1 MSAVPFD
8 LASVCSRFAPDFEPP
23 KDLMAAHYLDFERP
37 IAELEAKIDELS
49 RLSETSGHGAF
60 DAEIAAMRARV
71 TDLRVETYG
80 RLDAWQKTQIA
91 RHPERPHF
99 VDYLGGLIEEFVEL
113 RGDRAFADDQAILGG
128 LGRFRGRPVMVI
140 GQEKG
145 HDTTTRIKHNFG
157 AARPEGYRK
166 AVRLMDLA
174 ERFNLPV
181 LSFIDTGGA
190 YPGIDSEERGVAEA
204 IARGIERGLTLGV
217 PMIATITGE
226 GMSGGAIGVGAA
238 NRVIILEHAIYA
250 VISPEGCASIL
261 LRDRA
266 MAEGAAKA
274 MKITAQDLLQ
284 LKIVDRIVEE
294 PVGGAHADPGLAISR
309 VGDAIE
315 LELDSLA
322 GLSPDGLRDQ
332 RTERFYAIGRG

>member
-1 MSAVPFD
+1 M
-8 LASVCSRFAPDFEPP
+8 
-23 KDLMAAHYLDFERP
+23 AHYLEFERP

-49 RLSETSGHGAF
+49 KLSETSGHGAF

-71 TDLRVETYG
+71 SEVRADTYAH
-80 RLDAWQKTQIA
+80 LDAWQKTQIA
-91 RHPERPHF
+91 RHPGRPHF
-99 VDYLGGLIEEFVEL
+99 VDYLAGLIEEFVEL
-113 RGDRAFADDQAILGG
+113 RGDRAFADDQAIIGG
-128 LGRFRGRPVMVI
+128 LGRFRGAPVVVI

-166 AVRLMDLA
+166 AIRLMDLA

-181 LSFIDTGGA
+181 LSFVDTGGA
-190 YPGIDSEERGVAEA
+190 YPGIGSEERGVAEA
-204 IARGIERGLTLGV
+204 IARGTERCLTLGV

-226 GMSGGAIGVGAA
+226 GMSGGAIGIAAA
-238 NRVIILEHAIYA
+238 NRVIILEHSIYA

-266 MAEGAAKA
+266 MAEGAANA
-274 MKITAQDLLQ
+274 MKITAQDLLG
-284 LKIVDRIVEE
+284 LKIVDRIVTE

-309 VGDAIE
+309 VGDAVAAE
-315 LELDSLA
+315 LAELT
-322 GLSPDGLRDQ
+322 GLSPDSLREQ
-332 RTERFYAIGRG
+332 RAQRFYAIGRG